1 MKVRVRF
8 APSPTG
14 PLHIGGLRTALF
26 NYLFAKKHQGTFVL
40 RVEDT
45 DQSRLVEGA
54 EQYIQDALSWLGI
67 PPDESPAHKGGH
79 GPYRQSER
87 RAIYEEH
94 AMLLVQEGK
103 AYYAFDSTEQLDALR
118 KEAEAK
124 GEKFIYNHNNRNG
137 LHNSLQLS
145 SEETSRLLEEK
156 HPFVI
161 RFKSPADRQL
171 QLDDLIRGRIVIDS
185 NLLDD
190 KILFKSDGF
199 PTYHLA
205 NVVDDHLME
214 ISHVIR
220 GEEWL
225 PSLALHYLLYEAFE
239 WEAPQFAHLPL
250 LLKPQ
255 GKGKLSKRDGEKGG
269 FPVFPL
275 SWGESTGFKES
286 GYLSNAT
293 LNFLALLGWNEGVE
307 QEIYSLDELKQ
318 RFDIG
323 RVNKSGAR
331 FDVEKLKWFN
341 HHYIQ
346 QASNA
351 SLAATLQNT
360 QAALS
365 AADLESLEHF
375 VGLVKER
382 ESFIADIYTHNTYFF
397 ESPSSYDPKA
407 LKKQIKEDTP
417 ALLAGLAA
425 KLQTLE
431 DFKSAR
437 LSDCLSSYCEEK
449 NIGLG
454 RVMAPVR
461 LSLVGALKGPSI
473 YEIMA
478 FIGKESSLQRID
490 NLIQQTS

>member
-26 NYLFAKKHQGTFVL
+26 NYLFAKKHQGAFVL

-45 DQSRLVEGA
+45 DQSRLIDGA
-54 EQYIQDALSWLGI
+54 ENYIQDALNWLGI
-67 PPDESPAHKGGH
+67 PPDESPAHKGNY

-87 RAIYEEH
+87 KTIYEEH
-94 AMLLVQEGK
+94 AMRLVREGK
-103 AYYAFDSTEQLDALR
+103 AYYAFDSTDQLEQLR
-118 KEAEAK
+118 TEKEER
-124 GEKFIYNHNNRNG
+124 GSRFIYNHNNREE
-137 LHNSLQLS
+137 LYNSLNIGPG
-145 SEETSRLLEEK
+145 ETSKLLKEK

-161 RFKSPADRQL
+161 RFKSPANKQL
-171 QLDDLIRGRIVIDS
+171 QLDDMIRGRVIIDS

-205 NVVDDHLME
+205 NVIDDHLME

-225 PSLALHYLLYEAFE
+225 PSLALHSLLYHAFE

-275 SWGESTGFKES
+275 SWGESIGFKES
-286 GYLSNAT
+286 GYLSGAT
-293 LNFLALLGWNEGVE
+293 LNFLALLGWNDGVE
-307 QEIYSLDELKQ
+307 QEIYSIDELKQ
-318 RFDIG
+318 RFDIA
-323 RVNKSGAR
+323 RVNKSGAH
-331 FDVEKLKWFN
+331 FDINKLKWFN

-346 QASNA
+346 QASN
-351 SLAATLQNT
+351 SFLAKTLQNKH
-360 QAALS
+360 QALGRAS
-365 AADLESLEHF
+365 SESIAHF
-375 VGLVKER
+375 VSLVKER
-382 ESFIADIYTHNTYFF
+382 ETYISDIYTNNTYFF
-397 ESPSSYDPKA
+397 ESPVNYDPKA

-417 ALLAGLAA
+417 ALLAELTIRI
-425 KLQTLE
+425 KNLIEFNTTT
-431 DFKSAR
+431 
-437 LSDCLSSYCEEK
+437 LSDCLTSYCEEK
-449 NIGLG
+449 NTGLG
-454 RVMAPVR
+454 RLMGPVR
-461 LSLVGALKGPSI
+461 LSLVGELKGPSI
-473 YEIMA
+473 YEIMV
-478 FIGKESSLQRID
+478 FIGKESTLQRIY
-490 NLIQQTS
+490 NLIQHTS

>member
-26 NYLFAKKHQGTFVL
+26 NYLFAKKHQGDFVL

-54 EQYIQDALSWLGI
+54 ENYIQDALKWLGI
-67 PPDESPAHKGGH
+67 PPDESPAHTGDY

-87 RAIYEEH
+87 KKTYEEH
-94 AMLLVQEGK
+94 AMRLVHEGK

-118 KEAEAK
+118 KEAEGK
-124 GEKFIYNHNNRNG
+124 GEKFIYNHKNRDTLN
-137 LHNSLQLS
+137 NSLYIGS
-145 SEETSRLLEEK
+145 DKTSKLLKEK

-161 RFKSPADRQL
+161 RFKSPANQQL
-171 QLDDLIRGRIVIDS
+171 HLEDMIRGQIVIDS

-205 NVVDDHLME
+205 NVVDDHLMK

-225 PSLALHYLLYEAFE
+225 PSLALHYLLYQAFE
-239 WEAPQFAHLPL
+239 WTPPQFAHLPL

-275 SWGESTGFKES
+275 SWGESIGFKES

-318 RFDIG
+318 RFDIA

-331 FDVEKLKWFN
+331 FDIDKLKWFN

-346 QASNA
+346 QSSN
-351 SLAATLQNT
+351 SFLAKTLQNK
-360 QAALS
+360 QHSLS
-365 AADLESLEHF
+365 TFSLESLEHF
-375 VGLVKER
+375 VDLVKER
-382 ESFIADIYTHNTYFF
+382 ETYISDIYTNNTYFF
-397 ESPSSYDPKA
+397 EHPLTYDPKA

-417 ALLAGLAA
+417 ELLTEFATKIKNLAVFN
-425 KLQTLE
+425 TE
-431 DFKSAR
+431 E
-437 LSDCLSSYCEEK
+437 LSGCLSSYCEEK

-461 LSLVGALKGPSI
+461 LSLVGELRGPSI
-473 YEIMA
+473 YEIMV

-490 NLIQQTS
+490 NLIQHTS

>member
-54 EQYIQDALSWLGI
+54 ENYIQDALKWLGI
-67 PPDESPAHKGGH
+67 PPDESPAHTGDY

-87 RAIYEEH
+87 KTIYEEH
-94 AMLLVQEGK
+94 AMRLVRESK
-103 AYYAFDSTEQLDALR
+103 AYYAFDSNEQLDTLR
-118 KEAEAK
+118 KEAEGK
-124 GEKFIYNHNNRNG
+124 GEKFIYNHKNRDT
-137 LHNSLQLS
+137 LHNSLHIGS
-145 SEETSRLLEEK
+145 DKTSKLLEEK

-161 RFKSPADRQL
+161 RFKSPANQKLHLEDM
-171 QLDDLIRGRIVIDS
+171 IRARIVIDS

-225 PSLALHYLLYEAFE
+225 PSLALHYLLYQAFE
-239 WEAPQFAHLPL
+239 WTPPQFAHLPL

-275 SWGESTGFKES
+275 SWGESIGFKES

-318 RFDIG
+318 RFDIA

-331 FDVEKLKWFN
+331 FDIDKLKWFN

-346 QASNA
+346 QASN
-351 SLAATLQNT
+351 SLLAKTLQNT
-360 QAALS
+360 EHTLS
-365 AADLESLEHF
+365 TFSLESLEHF

-382 ESFIADIYTHNTYFF
+382 ETYISDIYTNNTYFF
-397 ESPSSYDPKA
+397 EPPLTYDPKA

-417 ALLAGLAA
+417 DLLSEFATKIKNLAVFN
-425 KLQTLE
+425 TE
-431 DFKSAR
+431 G
-437 LSDCLSSYCEEK
+437 LSDCLTTYCEEK
-449 NIGLG
+449 NTGLG
-454 RVMAPVR
+454 RLMAPVR
-461 LSLVGALKGPSI
+461 LSLVGELKGPSI
-473 YEIMA
+473 YEIMV
-478 FIGKESSLQRID
+478 FIGKESTLQRID
-490 NLIQQTS
+490 KLIQHTS